1 MNQQPVISSRKPC
14 PGMGN
19 RCEEAVRR
27 PVNRV
32 VLALGEMGQTAV
44 LERLFQERGWKVQ
57 IASSGAE
64 ARALARKCSTA
75 AVLLAEQPACDES
88 GWLTC
93 WKLLRDRPKV
103 KVIIVG
109 TRPAESGSRLA
120 KFVGACG
127 YVPASES
134 AMKIAAALQSGGAV

>member
-19 RCEEAVRR
+19 RCEETARR

-32 VLALGEMGQTAV
+32 VLALGGTGQAAV
-44 LERLFQERGWKVQ
+44 LERLFQERGWRVQ

-64 ARALARKCSTA
+64 ARALARKCGTA
-75 AVLLAEQPACDES
+75 AVLLAEQPALDES

-103 KVIIVG
+103 KVLIVG
-109 TRPAESGSRLA
+109 DRTPESGARLA

-127 YVPASES
+127 YIPASES
-134 AMKIAAALQSGGAV
+134 ALKIAAALQSGGSA